1 MNQSLTRPESPALP
15 SEGKGSSTRT
25 AAMTAGLSRP
35 SAWVAR
41 LLAVLAALG
50 LSGLTGVEA
59 QALTK
64 VVFGTNWFAQAE
76 HGGFYQAL
84 AEGIYRKAGLEVEVR
99 MGGPQVNGMQLL
111 LAGQIDLFM
120 GYDIQTLQ
128 AREQGLPVVTI
139 AASFQKDPAVIIAHP
154 DIARIDDLR
163 GHPVYISA
171 ASNTTF
177 WPWLRSVHGFTDD
190 QKRPYAFSVQ
200 PFLVDKRSAT
210 QGYATSEPWSVEKAG
225 VKPTVFLLAD
235 LGYPP
240 YAQTVIATDAW
251 LAKNA
256 DVARRFVQA
265 SAEGYRSYLANPA
278 PANELIRKANP
289 QMEEG
294 LLQFG
299 LARMRDY
306 GLVSGGDAKRRGI
319 MTMTDARWKQTIDFQ
334 IGAGLLKA
342 STDARRAYTLD
353 IVNQVKVLP

>member
-1 MNQSLTRPESPALP
+1 MMRTSRLRSLAWGRGVRGLAFVGALLGVIGLPLPVAAQGQS
-15 SEGKGSSTRT
+15 
-25 AAMTAGLSRP
+25 
-35 SAWVAR
+35 
-41 LLAVLAALG
+41 
-50 LSGLTGVEA
+50 

-76 HGGFYQAL
+76 HGGFYQAI
-84 AEGIYRKAGLEVEVR
+84 AEGTYRKAGLEVEVR
-99 MGGPQVNGMQLL
+99 MGGPQVNGLQLL
-111 LAGQIDLFM
+111 LAGQMDLFM
-120 GYDIQTLQ
+120 GYDIQVLQ
-128 AREQGLPVVTI
+128 AREQGLPLVTL

-154 DIARIDDLR
+154 DITRIDELR
-163 GHPVYISA
+163 GHPIYISA

-177 WPWLRSVHGFTDD
+177 WPWLRSAHGFTDD

-240 YAQTVIATDAW
+240 YAQTVVATDAW
-251 LAKNA
+251 AAKNA

-278 PANELIRKANP
+278 PGNELIRKANP

-299 LARMRDY
+299 LSRMRQY
-306 GLVSGGDAKRRGI
+306 GLVSGGDAARGGI
-319 MTMTDARWKQTIDFQ
+319 MTMTDARWKQTIDFLV
-334 IGAGLLKA
+334 GAGLLKA

-353 IVNQVKVLP
+353 IVNRVKVLP